1 LTENRSLLSLGKFP
15 SKSPEQTALAF
26 NAEVISASSFTKL
39 QTESVSGQ
47 EVAISQILPLCY
59 STKV

>member
-1 LTENRSLLSLGKFP
+1 LTEKGSLLSLGKFP

-26 NAEVISASSFTKL
+26 NAEVISASSFTNIEAK
-39 QTESVSGQ
+39 SVLGQ

>member
-1 LTENRSLLSLGKFP
+1 LTEKRSLLSLGKFP
-15 SKSPEQTALAF
+15 NKSPEETALAF
-26 NAEVISASSFTKL
+26 DAEIISASRFTKL
-39 QTESVSGQ
+39 GPKSVSGQ